1 VGARRWLAVTVVLA
15 AGCAGTPPA
24 GDTIDPAT
32 TIAPATTTK
41 AAGQQRSTTVLAAG
55 DIASCTTSGD
65 EQTAALLDT
74 LPGTVLTLRD
84 TVYDDGSASQFARC
98 YAPSWGRFRD
108 RTYPAPGNHDYQT
121 AGASGYYGFFG
132 PRAGQPG
139 NGWYSFNLGRWHLI
153 ALNSNCNAVG
163 GCQPGSEQERWLW
176 ADLAAHPARCTLA
189 FWHHPRFSSGTTHG
203 SDPAVGGLWVA
214 LYQAGADVVLVG
226 HEHNY
231 ERFAPLDPQGRVDPA
246 RACGSWSSAPAAGAT
261 IRSARRFPAAR
272 RATATASA
280 SFSSSCVRPA
290 TPGASCRP
298 RAVPSRTRA
307 PAAATERCAAGN
319 RQTLPAAA
327 PATFRR
333 AAVRSERALSRAGT
347 LAHHVGEQ
355 LQEHQGFIGAG
366 WNVADR
372 ESGIADGGHEVF
384 GRGPIGLEHHD
395 PSQQV
400 EHFVGRRAL
409 KVEKRVT
416 TRSLRR

>member
-246 RACGSWSSAPAAGAT
+246 RGVRELVVGTGGRSHYSFGSPLPGSE
-261 IRSARRFPAAR
+261 ARNSDSFGLLQLQLRPTGYTWRF
-272 RATATASA
+272 
-280 SFSSSCVRPA
+280 
-290 TPGASCRP
+290 
-298 RAVPSRTRA
+298 
-307 PAAATERCAAGN
+307 
-319 RQTLPAAA
+319 LPA
-327 PATFRR
+327 
-333 AAVRSERALSRAGT
+333 
-347 LAHHVGEQ
+347 
-355 LQEHQGFIGAG
+355 QGGSFQDSGAG
-366 WNVADR
+366 
-372 ESGIADGGHEVF
+372 SCH
-384 GRGPIGLEHHD
+384 
-395 PSQQV
+395 
-400 EHFVGRRAL
+400 
-409 KVEKRVT
+409 
-416 TRSLRR
+416 